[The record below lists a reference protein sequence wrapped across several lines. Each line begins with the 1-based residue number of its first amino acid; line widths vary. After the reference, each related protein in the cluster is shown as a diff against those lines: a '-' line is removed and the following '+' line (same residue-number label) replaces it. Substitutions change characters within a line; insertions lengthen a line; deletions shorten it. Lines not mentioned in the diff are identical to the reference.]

1 MHDNSKGVKMG
12 VEMHP
17 LEFMTCLRRHLK
29 KIENSWSQPL
39 DLSNGPMDV

>member
-1 MHDNSKGVKMG
+1 MG

-17 LEFMTCLRRHLK
+17 LNSYDMSEKTLK
-29 KIENSWSQPL
+29 ELENSWSQPL